1 MIIFYDYMIKI
12 KLIMNINV
20 WELVKI
26 NINDVVVFYVSYN

>member
-12 KLIMNINV
+12 ELIMYINV